1 MSEQKSPSVNSI
13 PVWGVF
19 LLFLGIIFLLPLGNP
34 LAFLARIA
42 NRHRTRHPAPALQSL
57 AGERADSGAVLRL
70 SWHRHLAIR
79 TDAAAGTNHLE
90 LFGIA
95 G

>member
-19 LLFLGIIFLLPLGNP
+19 LLFLGIIFLLQTTGVLPWGLWGT
-34 LAFLARIA
+34 LWHFW
-42 NRHRTRHPAPALQSL
+42 PALL
-57 AGERADSGAVLRL
+57 I
-70 SWHRHLAIR
+70 AI
-79 TDAAAGTNHLE
+79 GLGIHLE